1 LQKFPV
7 PVEKFL
13 ILACISLL
21 DNRNRP
27 IPQGIQRNNLDA
39 TRNSPFKSKNT
50 NQEKSTNTR
59 NPTEDYTE
67 QLRYVKTLYSFI
79 VIFLYSYSFIAK
91 ILKSIASEDRI
102 SQNAQATLF
111 KKKKNSAEKI
121 GPK

>member
-1 LQKFPV
+1 MRQETHL
-7 PVEKFL
+7 
-13 ILACISLL
+13 
-21 DNRNRP
+21 
-27 IPQGIQRNNLDA
+27 
-39 TRNSPFKSKNT
+39 SK
-50 NQEKSTNTR
+50 ESTNTR

-111 KKKKNSAEKI
+111 KKKKK
-121 GPK
+121 